1 MEAREQ
7 LARSVLSTTGILGIE
22 FMSLFFKREQHSVLD
37 YTSWWH
43 RETENCTFNTNPFW
57 MSFKRRWDCI
67 LLFLLRGFKN
77 YTVSPRV
84 FIHVCNDLNIS
95 MLSHVNT
102 KETDKQTKQH
112 KKSPYFH
119 AVGNIFFMEL
129 ANQLPS
135 VLKWTISFPNLE
147 R

>member
-1 MEAREQ
+1 
-7 LARSVLSTTGILGIE
+7 
-22 FMSLFFKREQHSVLD
+22 
-37 YTSWWH
+37 
-43 RETENCTFNTNPFW
+43 

-95 MLSHVNT
+95 MLSHVNI

-112 KKSPYFH
+112 KKK
-119 AVGNIFFMEL
+119 AL
-129 ANQLPS
+129 
-135 VLKWTISFPNLE
+135 ISMQ
-147 R
+147 